1 MKIEEINIIIIET
14 LTAEHDLR
22 DFDCGDD
29 DLNDFLKKLF
39 HHTILLETYYFFS
52 DGVHK
57 SNSLI

>member
-29 DLNDFLKKLF
+29 DLNDFLKSYF
-39 HHTILLETYYFFS
+39 TIQYCLKYIIFS
-52 DGVHK
+52 VMV
-57 SNSLI
+57 STSQIP